1 MNQNYGHVSQDLID
15 DKLSKLQNL
24 LKMAKN

>member
-1 MNQNYGHVSQDLID
+1 MNQNYGPVSQDLID